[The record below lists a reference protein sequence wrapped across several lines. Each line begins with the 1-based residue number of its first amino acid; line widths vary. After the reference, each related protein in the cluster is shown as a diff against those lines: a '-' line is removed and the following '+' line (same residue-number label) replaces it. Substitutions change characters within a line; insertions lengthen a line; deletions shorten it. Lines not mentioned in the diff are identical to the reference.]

1 MIDVFFYYYIE
12 FLEYNE
18 AREWIEKSFNCDS
31 DSVDKFN
38 SHFEITIRILG
49 GLLSIYHLSA
59 DEIFLK
65 RAVKRINKNLKLFFF
80 LSCFSLD

>member
-65 RAVKRINKNLKLFFF
+65 RAVKRINKNLKSFYFYLVF
-80 LSCFSLD
+80 L

>member
-1 MIDVFFYYYIE
+1 LSF

-18 AREWIEKSFNCDS
+18 AREWIEKSFDCDS
-31 DSVDKFN
+31 NSVDKFN

-49 GLLSIYHLSA
+49 GLLSIYHLTA

-65 RAVKRINKNLKLFFF
+65 RAVRINHRKKNIFIYKINF
-80 LSCFSLD
+80 

>member
-1 MIDVFFYYYIE
+1 MIRRR

-18 AREWIEKSFNCDS
+18 AREWIDKSLSCDS

-49 GLLSIYHLSA
+49 GLLSIYHLTA
-59 DEIFLK
+59 DDVFLK
-65 RAVKRINKNLKLFFF
+65 KAVSTKQE
-80 LSCFSLD
+80 

>member
-1 MIDVFFYYYIE
+1 MLFLIYYIE

-65 RAVKRINKNLKLFFF
+65 RAVKRINKNLKSFYFYLVF
-80 LSCFSLD
+80 L

>member
-1 MIDVFFYYYIE
+1 LIDVFFYYYIE

>member
-1 MIDVFFYYYIE
+1 LIDVFFYYYIE

-65 RAVKRINKNLKLFFF
+65 RAVKRINKNLKSFYFYLVF
-80 LSCFSLD
+80 L